1 MDDGNKMMRS
11 LIIYLLLILSYSI
24 CQSSNYGGGPNS
36 FYQNLYTSREA
47 AMGGVGIASA
57 DSYIGYLWN
66 PAAIINIFSNGEN
79 LVSGMHT
86 SFNLGGLTNFNDNH
100 EYGMSGQAI
109 SWGGFGLN
117 KRLRYGFQDFI
128 FSLGIL
134 HRQYADVMNT
144 SLNVNNEIVSSGSSN
159 YNENLLML
167 SAAHSLKDWS
177 YGFLVKYNHNNI
189 SINKNL
195 KYGFDLGLLKN
206 YLSKTS
212 SDGSYYFNNL
222 GFTVK
227 YDRDNQNSH
236 VRFGVGNSLGY
247 LNRFDSKKIK
257 EEKLKNKV
265 GKKYLIA
272 YDVVSGKFIDTN
284 LKIGLEY
291 EHHELNAFYF
301 RLGVDLINTF
311 DKIRSYSAGGG
322 LYIQKWSLIIDLSY
336 TSYLDSFDGI
346 NYLLVD
352 SPIKLSFTFKK

>member
-1 MDDGNKMMRS
+1 MDDGNKMIRS
-11 LIIYLLLILSYSI
+11 FIIYLVLLSSYSV

-36 FYQNLYTSREA
+36 FYQHLYTSREA

-57 DSYIGYLWN
+57 DSYLGYLWN
-66 PAAIINIFSNGEN
+66 PAVILNIFSDGEN
-79 LVSGMHT
+79 SVSGLHT
-86 SFNLGGLTNFNDNH
+86 AFNFGGVTNYNDNH
-100 EYGMSGQAI
+100 GYRMSEQEV
-109 SWGGFGLN
+109 SWGGFGYN

-128 FSLGIL
+128 LSLGIL
-134 HRQYADVMNT
+134 HRQYSDVMNT
-144 SLNVNNEIVSSGSSN
+144 SLNVNNEIVSSGFSN
-159 YNENLLML
+159 YNENLIML

-195 KYGFDLGLLKN
+195 NYGFDLGLLKN
-206 YLSKTS
+206 YLSKANS
-212 SDGSYYFNNL
+212 AGSHYFNNL

-227 YDRDNQNSH
+227 YDRDEQNSH

-247 LNRFDSKKIK
+247 FNKFDSKIVK

-265 GKKYLIA
+265 GKKYSFA
-272 YDVVSGKFIDTN
+272 YDVISGKFIDTN

-291 EHHELNAFYF
+291 KHHELNAFYI
-301 RLGVDLINTF
+301 RAGVDLLNSF

-322 LYIQKWSLIIDLSY
+322 LYIQKWSIIIDLSY